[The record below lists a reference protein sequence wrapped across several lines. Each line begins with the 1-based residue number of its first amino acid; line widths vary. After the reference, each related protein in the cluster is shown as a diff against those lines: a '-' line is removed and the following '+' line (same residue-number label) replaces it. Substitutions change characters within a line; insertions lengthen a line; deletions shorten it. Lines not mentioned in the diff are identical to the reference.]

1 MKKVLIT
8 VAVIAGSIFLIQ
20 CAAGKKSAAKN
31 AKSALLVVAEKRW
44 PGVTQHDLDS
54 GRTIFTT
61 RCTKCH
67 LAKNIADKTEAQWV
81 PILNKMAPMAKLAP
95 EQKEL
100 LTRYVLAARSLVVK

>member
-1 MKKVLIT
+1 MKKVLFT
-8 VAVIAGSIFLIQ
+8 VAVIAGSILLIQ

-31 AKSALLVVAEKRW
+31 AKSALLVAAEKRW

-67 LAKNIADKTEAQWV
+67 LGKNIADKTEAQWV
-81 PILNKMAPMAKLAP
+81 PILDKMSPMAKLAP